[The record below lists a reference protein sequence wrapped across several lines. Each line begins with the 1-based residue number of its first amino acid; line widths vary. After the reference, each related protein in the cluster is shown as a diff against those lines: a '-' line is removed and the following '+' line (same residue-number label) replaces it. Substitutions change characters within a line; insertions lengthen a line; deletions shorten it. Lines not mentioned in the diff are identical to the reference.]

1 MRVNRQKT
9 RSQICTSKHLHF
21 TRHPEKMADCLLSHA
36 GTFVTLRLYI
46 SEVLETILPQRALPA
61 CACALI
67 FGSTAGSSHVPLPSR
82 PLSTI
87 LFFLLPHD
95 CRFLLASVSA
105 VCFPRARSLRCL
117 FFFFI
122 SFCLCLFSLL
132 SIWSF
137 SFHVSRDLVKN
148 SPRPPAPPPLP
159 PAAYPPTSFFLTPD
173 SLQSPVG
180 FPRRGGETGSVVH
193 QCITSL

>member
-21 TRHPEKMADCLLSHA
+21 TRHPEKMADCLLSHT

-117 FFFFI
+117 FFFYQLLSVFI
-122 SFCLCLFSLL
+122 LSSFYLVFLFSCLPG
-132 SIWSF
+132 SGEEF
-137 SFHVSRDLVKN
+137 PPP
-148 SPRPPAPPPLP
+148 PRPSLLLP
-159 PAAYPPTSFFLTPD
+159 TLQHLSF
-173 SLQSPVG
+173 
-180 FPRRGGETGSVVH
+180 
-193 QCITSL
+193 